1 MKLVKQLVS
10 ETTVYVRIV
19 LTVDVWYE
27 VLSKDTVAVATTSD
41 S

>member
-19 LTVDVWYE
+19 LTVDVRYE